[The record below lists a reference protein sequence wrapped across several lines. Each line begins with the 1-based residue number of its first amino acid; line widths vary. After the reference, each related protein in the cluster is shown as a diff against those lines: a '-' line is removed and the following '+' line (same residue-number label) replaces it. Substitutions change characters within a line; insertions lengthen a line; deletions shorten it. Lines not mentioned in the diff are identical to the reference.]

1 MEHKLLLSSGTGR
14 CASHLC
20 GPCLARRAGIV
31 VGCIS
36 PIKSLL
42 FAPNP
47 PLRVLAEALETL
59 GNGLI
64 PVTLPLLGA
73 VLYR

>member
-1 MEHKLLLSSGTGR
+1 M
-14 CASHLC
+14 
-20 GPCLARRAGIV
+20 
-31 VGCIS
+31 GCV
-36 PIKSLL
+36 PPAKALL

-47 PLRVLAEALETL
+47 PLRVLAEAMETL

-64 PVTLPLLGA
+64 PITLPLLGA

>member
-1 MEHKLLLSSGTGR
+1 M
-14 CASHLC
+14 
-20 GPCLARRAGIV
+20 
-31 VGCIS
+31 VGCV
-36 PIKSLL
+36 PPAKALL

-47 PLRVLAEALETL
+47 PLRVLAEAMETL

-64 PVTLPLLGA
+64 PITLPLLGA